1 MNKIIIT
8 ILLIIIVFVIITVII
23 RIKILSNQHNKEV
36 AELFS
41 LSEDISNR
49 TFNYQQLD
57 GLPEPVQRYF
67 KHVLKDGQPF
77 ISYVRLIHDGQFKT
91 GPKKDWI
98 DIKGEQ
104 YFTTEKPGFIWK
116 GKTSMFTAR
125 DMYLANKGRLV
136 VTLLSLFKIVDG
148 QGESFN
154 QGELLRWLGESV
166 WFPTNLLPSEN
177 LQWSPIDSSSAK
189 LTFDYNDISVSYD
202 VNFNDN
208 NEITQMKTKRYMEE
222 GRLETW
228 VGKFRNY
235 KEINGIIIPTEIE
248 AIWKLKEG
256 DYSYV
261 RFNIKKIEYDKP
273 VRLKKI
279 NFRKG

>member
-1 MNKIIIT
+1 MRRKTMT
-8 ILLIIIVFVIITVII
+8 ILLLIIVLVIIAVII
-23 RIKILSNQHNKEV
+23 RKNALSKQHNKEV
-36 AELFS
+36 TELFS
-41 LSEDISNR
+41 LSGDISNK
-49 TFNYQQLD
+49 TFNYEQLD

-67 KHVLKDGQPF
+67 KHVLKDGQPY
-77 ISYVRLIHDGQFKT
+77 ISYVRLIHNGQFKT
-91 GPKKDWI
+91 DPKKDWI
-98 DIKGEQ
+98 NIKGEQ
-104 YFTTEKPGFIWK
+104 YFTTEKPGFIWE
-116 GKTSMFTAR
+116 GKTAMFTAR

-189 LTFDYNDISVSYD
+189 LTFNYNDIEVFYIVS
-202 VNFNDN
+202 FNDK
-208 NEITQMKTKRYMEE
+208 NEIIQMKTERYMEE

-235 KEINGIIIPTEIE
+235 KKINGVIIPTEIE
-248 AIWKLKEG
+248 ATWKLKEG

-261 RFNIKKIEYDKP
+261 KFNVEKIEYDKP
-273 VRLKKI
+273 MM
-279 NFRKG
+279 F

>member
-1 MNKIIIT
+1 MRRTAMIIILIIIT
-8 ILLIIIVFVIITVII
+8 LVIIAIFTGKI
-23 RIKILSNQHNKEV
+23 ILSHQHNKEV
-36 AELFS
+36 AKLFS
-41 LSEDISNR
+41 LSGDISNR

-67 KHVLKDGQPF
+67 KHVLKDGQPY

-91 GPKKDWI
+91 DPKKDWI
-98 DIKGEQ
+98 NIKGEQ

-116 GKTSMFTAR
+116 GETSMFTAR
-125 DMYLANKGRLV
+125 DMYIANKGRLV

-177 LQWSPIDSSSAK
+177 LQWSNIDSSSAK
-189 LTFDYNDISVSYD
+189 LTFKSNDIEVSYI
-202 VNFNDN
+202 VSFNDK
-208 NEITQMKTKRYMEE
+208 NEIIQMKTKRYFGEKD
-222 GRLETW
+222 LENW
-228 VGKFRNY
+228 VGKFKNY
-235 KEINGIIIPTEIE
+235 KEINGVIIPTEIE
-248 AIWKLKEG
+248 AIWKLEEG
-256 DYSYV
+256 DYSYA

-273 VRLKKI
+273 MRY
-279 NFRKG
+279 

>member
-1 MNKIIIT
+1 MT
-8 ILLIIIVFVIITVII
+8 ILLSIISIIVIAILTGKI
-23 RIKILSNQHNKEV
+23 ILSNQHSKEV
-36 AELFS
+36 TELFS

-49 TFNYQQLD
+49 TFNYQQLA

-67 KHVLKDGQPF
+67 KHVLKDGQPY

-91 GPKKDWI
+91 NPKKDWI

-104 YFTTEKPGFIWK
+104 YFTTEKPGFIWE
-116 GKTSMFTAR
+116 GKTAMFIAR

-208 NEITQMKTKRYMEE
+208 SEITQMKTKRYMGEND
-222 GRLETW
+222 LETW

-235 KEINGIIIPTEIE
+235 KEINDVIIPIEIE
-248 AIWKLKEG
+248 AIWKLKKG

-273 VRLKKI
+273 VKY
-279 NFRKG
+279 

>member
-1 MNKIIIT
+1 MT
-8 ILLIIIVFVIITVII
+8 ILLLIIAIIVIVIFTG
-23 RIKILSNQHNKEV
+23 KIVLSNQHSKEV

-41 LSEDISNR
+41 LSGNISNK

-57 GLPEPVQRYF
+57 DLPEPVQRYF
-67 KHVLKDGQPF
+67 KHVLKDGQPY
-77 ISYVRLIHDGQFKT
+77 ISYVRLIHNGQFKT
-91 GPKKDWI
+91 DPKKDWI
-98 DIKGEQ
+98 NIKGEQ
-104 YFTTEKPGFIWK
+104 YFTAEKPGFIWK
-116 GKTSMFTAR
+116 GKTAMFTAR

-177 LQWSPIDSSSAK
+177 LQWFPINSTSAK
-189 LTFDYNDISVSYD
+189 LTFNHVDISVSYI
-202 VNFNDN
+202 VSFNDK
-208 NEITQMKTKRYMEE
+208 NEITQMITKRYMKE

-235 KEINGIIIPTEIE
+235 KEINGVIIPTEIE
-248 AIWKLKEG
+248 AIWKLEEG

-261 RFNIKKIEYDKP
+261 KFNIKKIEYDKP
-273 VRLKKI
+273 EKFLK
-279 NFRKG
+279 GEL

>member
-1 MNKIIIT
+1 MM
-8 ILLIIIVFVIITVII
+8 ILLSIVAIILIAIFTGTIM
-23 RIKILSNQHNKEV
+23 LSNQHSKEIS
-36 AELFS
+36 ELFS

-57 GLPEPVQRYF
+57 GLPEPIQRYF

-91 GPKKDWI
+91 DPKKDWI

-104 YFTTEKPGFIWK
+104 YFTAEKPGFVWK

-166 WFPTNLLPSEN
+166 WFPTNLLPSED
-177 LQWSPIDSSSAK
+177 LQWMPIDDTSSK
-189 LTFDYNDISVSYD
+189 LTFDYNNISVSYD
-202 VNFNDN
+202 VNFNDR
-208 NEITQMKTKRYMEE
+208 NEITQMKTERYMEE

-235 KEINGIIIPTEIE
+235 KEINGVIIPTEIE
-248 AIWKLKEG
+248 AIWKLEAG

-261 RFNIKKIEYDKP
+261 RFNIRKIEYDKP
-273 VRLKKI
+273 EKFLKGK
-279 NFRKG
+279 

>member
-1 MNKIIIT
+1 MRITIMT
-8 ILLIIIVFVIITVII
+8 ILLSIISIIVIAILTGKI
-23 RIKILSNQHNKEV
+23 ILSNQHSKEV

-41 LSEDISNR
+41 LSGDISNR
-49 TFNYQQLD
+49 IFDYHQLD

-67 KHVLKDGQPF
+67 KHVLKDGQPY
-77 ISYVRLIHDGQFKT
+77 ISYVRLIHNGQFKT
-91 GPKKDWI
+91 DPKKDWI
-98 DIKGEQ
+98 NIKGEQ
-104 YFTTEKPGFIWK
+104 YFTTEKPGFIWE
-116 GKTSMFTAR
+116 GKTAMFTAR

-177 LQWSPIDSSSAK
+177 LQWFPINSTSAK
-189 LTFDYNDISVSYD
+189 LTFNHVDISVSYI
-202 VNFNDN
+202 VSFNDK
-208 NEITQMKTKRYMEE
+208 NEITQMITKRYMKE

-235 KEINGIIIPTEIE
+235 KEINGVIIPTEIE
-248 AIWKLKEG
+248 AIWKLEEG

-261 RFNIKKIEYDKP
+261 KFNIKKIEYDKP
-273 VRLKKI
+273 EKFLK
-279 NFRKG
+279 GEL